1 LQLVDRNVERLVDA
15 FGPVAAAAR
24 LQFQKAGVEVLD
36 VGGEFDFL
44 GHIIV
49 ANVAIGDKAHA
60 DVGVGIGIDDGRGD
74 RPDLALGA
82 FDHQAT
88 HRAGG
93 VEHDYFDGGFCK
105 GWRQTGGQR
114 QGREGEGKR

>member
-82 FDHQAT
+82 FDQAT

-93 VEHDYFDGGFCK
+93 VEHEGYFDGGFCK
-105 GWRQTGGQR
+105 GWRRAG
-114 QGREGEGKR
+114 